1 MVDLRRVGITFLF
14 MTAVLLCLAQKDNRR
29 PNVLF
34 ICVDDLLPALGCYGN
49 DEVISPHID
58 SFAAGAAL
66 FTRHYVTVPTCGASR
81 YSLLRS
87 ALPSSRAALGNEIAN
102 RFSNSDAGV
111 LEDPETFIEQFRNNG
126 YYTVGIGKIS
136 HSADGYIYPYN
147 ATKKSERQELP
158 RSWDEM
164 LFDPG
169 KWGQAWNAFFGYAD
183 GENRT
188 SRQGN
193 VPPYEVGEVDDEG
206 YVDGL
211 TASLAVAKLQEL
223 ADQDRPF
230 FLGVGFFKPHLPFN
244 APKKY
249 WDLYDESKL
258 SLSPAPDIPKD
269 VHRTSLHHSG
279 EFNYYKGGAERA
291 SLDHTLSENYSR
303 KLIHGYYAC
312 VSYVDAQIGKVLEAL
327 ETTGLAENTIAVLWS
342 DHGWH
347 LGDYNVWG
355 KHTLFDRSLRS
366 VLVIKAPDMNKGKK
380 IDRVVSSIDIAPT
393 LLALCGVKPLP
404 KADGNSMVRLLRDT
418 KDKSWDDVAYG
429 YYRNGITMMTPR
441 YRLTRYFRKE
451 QPVVELYDH
460 KKDPLET
467 RNVATEKP
475 DIVRKLNPL
484 WKQGN
489 TGLYD

>member
-1 MVDLRRVGITFLF
+1 MTNKLRLGITFLLAVTVLES
-14 MTAVLLCLAQKDNRR
+14 TAQQDNGR

-34 ICVDDLLPALGCYGN
+34 IAVDDLLPALGCYGN
-49 DEVISPHID
+49 KEVHSPHID
-58 SFAAGAAL
+58 ALATQSAL
-66 FTRHYVTVPTCGASR
+66 FTKNYVTVPTCGASR

-87 ALPSSRAALGNEIAN
+87 ALPSSRAELGNEIAN
-102 RFSNSDAGV
+102 RFSNPNVKDLRG
-111 LEDPETFIEQFRNNG
+111 PETFIEQFRNNG
-126 YYTVGIGKIS
+126 YHTVGIGKIS
-136 HSADGYIYPYN
+136 HAADGYVYPY
-147 ATKKSERQELP
+147 AAPKSERQELP

-164 LFDPG
+164 LFDAG

-188 SRQGN
+188 SKQGN
-193 VPPYEVGEVDDEG
+193 VPPYEAGEVDDEG

-211 TASLAVAKLQEL
+211 TAALAIDKLNEL
-223 ADQDRPF
+223 SRQDKPF

-249 WDLYDESKL
+249 WDLYDEDELPL
-258 SLSPAPDIPKD
+258 SITPNIPQD
-269 VHRTSLHHSG
+269 VHRASLHNSS
-279 EFNYYKGGAERA
+279 EFNSYKGGAEKA
-291 SLDHTLSENYSR
+291 ALDQALSDEYSR

-312 VSYVDAQIGKVLEAL
+312 VSYVDAQIGKVLQTL
-327 ETTGLAENTIAVLWS
+327 EETGLARNTIVVLWS

-366 VLVIKAPDMNKGKK
+366 VLIMRTPDMREGKE
-380 IDRVVSSIDIAPT
+380 IDRVVSAIDIAPT
-393 LLALCGVKPLP
+393 LLELCQVAPLP
-404 KADGNSMVRLLRDT
+404 EADGHSMVRLLDNVQ
-418 KDKSWDDVAYG
+418 DKSWTDVAYS

-451 QPVVELYDH
+451 QPVLELYDH
-460 KKDPLET
+460 KNDPLET
-467 RNVATEKP
+467 RNVADENP
-475 DIVRKLNPL
+475 SIIRKLNPL
-484 WKQGN
+484 WEQGN